1 MAACLRS
8 IETTK
13 AAEKDSYTSLRS
25 MAWFHGK
32 QFKAFKPF
40 KSFKRLK
47 MKKSAS
53 DLFEQ
58 PANRFSAR
66 AGIHIV

>member
-1 MAACLRS
+1 MLRWGS
-8 IETTK
+8 I
-13 AAEKDSYTSLRS
+13 
-25 MAWFHGK
+25 AWFHGK
-32 QFKAFKPF
+32 QFKAFKPLNR
-40 KSFKRLK
+40 SKRLK

>member
-1 MAACLRS
+1 
-8 IETTK
+8 
-13 AAEKDSYTSLRS
+13 

-32 QFKAFKPF
+32 HSKAFKPF
-40 KSFKRLK
+40 KSIKRLK

-66 AGIHIV
+66 AEIHIV